1 MAAGASAGQRGPV
14 LRDAWLDLLH
24 GGCCA
29 GCARPG
35 RSLCRACAASLPRSA
50 TAVAPDPCPP
60 GLVPCF
66 AAGEYDALLRALLLA
81 HKEQAVHDLRGPLA
95 AVLAAAV
102 RPLLV
107 PGAATV
113 LVPVPSSLAVVRAR
127 GHDPLARLARG
138 AAHRLRGPGDGVAVR
153 PLLRQRGVVADQA
166 GLDLEGRRRNR
177 EGSLAVRAEVRDRLA
192 RARRGRPVV
201 VVVVDDVLTTG
212 ATVREAQRALEAGGV
227 PVRGVAVLAA
237 TRRRR
242 GRPGD
247 PPGRPALPAVG
258 PSH

>member
-1 MAAGASAGQRGPV
+1 M
-14 LRDAWLDLLH
+14 LRDAWLDLVH

-35 RSLCRACAASLPRSA
+35 RSLCDGCAASLPRTA
-50 TAVAPDPCPP
+50 VAVAPDPCPP
-60 GLVPCF
+60 GLAPCF
-66 AAGEYDALLRALLLA
+66 AAGEYAAVLRALLLA

-107 PGAATV
+107 PGVATV
-113 LVPVPSSLAVVRAR
+113 LVPVPSSPAVVRAR
-127 GHDPLARLARG
+127 GHDPLDRVARATAR
-138 AAHRLRGPGDGVAVR
+138 RLRAPGVGVAVR
-153 PLLRQRGVVADQA
+153 PLLRQRGAVVDQA
-166 GLDLEGRRRNR
+166 GLDLDGRRRNR
-177 EGSLAVRAEVRDRLA
+177 EGSLGVRPAARDRLA
-192 RARRGRPVV
+192 RGRAGRPLV

-212 ATVREAQRALEAGGV
+212 ATAREAQRALEAGGV

-242 GRPGD
+242 PAG
-247 PPGRPALPAVG
+247 PPGRPTLPAVG